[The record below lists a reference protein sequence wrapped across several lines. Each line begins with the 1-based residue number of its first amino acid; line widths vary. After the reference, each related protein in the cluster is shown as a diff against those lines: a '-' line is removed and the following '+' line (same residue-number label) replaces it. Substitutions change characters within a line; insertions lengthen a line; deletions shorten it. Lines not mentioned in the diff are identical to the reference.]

1 MEVRGMQAAPIDAGG
16 FREGQ
21 RRDWDTASKGWRE
34 WNELID
40 RATRHVSERLVEMA
54 GVQAGH
60 RVLDVAAGY
69 GEPSL
74 TAARRVGP
82 DGSVVA
88 TDISAGML
96 AFGRERAD
104 AAGIENV
111 QFIESAASSLDFPER
126 SFDAALSRWGLIF
139 EPDGEGAASRIRS
152 FLKPGARLAIS
163 SWGPPDRVPFLAL
176 PMMTVMQR
184 LKVPP
189 PPAGTPGPMS
199 RSTPEAISL
208 LLTGG
213 GFSDVEVEESS
224 VTIEAGSPE
233 QYTQVIRD
241 TAPPITKVLEPHPP
255 ELQAEVWTAVTEA
268 ARQYVGSDGRLR
280 INDNLV
286 LLAAGRA

>member
-1 MEVRGMQAAPIDAGG
+1 MQAAPIDAGE

-40 RATRHVSERLVEMA
+40 RATRHISERLVEMA

-111 QFIESAASSLDFPER
+111 QFIQSAASSLEFPER

-189 PPAGTPGPMS
+189 PPPAGTPGPMS

-208 LLTGG
+208 LLMGG
-213 GFSDVEVEESS
+213 GFSDEVEQSS

-233 QYTQVIRD
+233 QYTEVIWD
-241 TAPPITKVLEPHPP
+241 TAPSITKALGPHPP
-255 ELQAEVWTAVTEA
+255 EVQAQAWTAVTEA

-280 INDNLV
+280 IDDNLV

>member
-1 MEVRGMQAAPIDAGG
+1 MQAAPLDAGE

-40 RATRHVSERLVEMA
+40 RATRHVSELLVEMA
-54 GVQAGH
+54 GVQPGH

-111 QFIESAASSLDFPER
+111 QFIQSAASSLDFPER

-224 VTIEAGSPE
+224 VTIEGGSPE

-241 TAPPITKVLEPHPP
+241 TAPPITKVLESHPP
-255 ELQAEVWTAVTEA
+255 AVQAEVWAAVTEA

-280 INDNLV
+280 IDDNLV

>member
-1 MEVRGMQAAPIDAGG
+1 
-16 FREGQ
+16 
-21 RRDWDTASKGWRE
+21 
-34 WNELID
+34 
-40 RATRHVSERLVEMA
+40 
-54 GVQAGH
+54 
-60 RVLDVAAGY
+60 
-69 GEPSL
+69 
-74 TAARRVGP
+74 
-82 DGSVVA
+82 
-88 TDISAGML
+88 ML

-104 AAGIENV
+104 AAGLENV
-111 QFIESAASSLDFPER
+111 QFIQSAASSLEFPER

-199 RSTPEAISL
+199 RPTPEAISL

-255 ELQAEVWTAVTEA
+255 EVQAEAWAAVTEA

-280 INDNLV
+280 IDDNLV

>member
-1 MEVRGMQAAPIDAGG
+1 MQAAPIDAGE

-40 RATRHVSERLVEMA
+40 RVTRNVSERLVEMA
-54 GVQAGH
+54 GVQVGD

-74 TAARRVGP
+74 TAARRVGR

-96 AFGRERAD
+96 AFGRDRAD
-104 AAGIENV
+104 AAGIGNV
-111 QFIESAASSLDFPER
+111 EFIQSAASALDFPER

-139 EPDGEGAASRIRS
+139 EPDGEGAAARIRG

-184 LKVPP
+184 LNVPS
-189 PPAGTPGPMS
+189 PPAGAPGPMS
-199 RSTPEAISL
+199 RSTPDAIGL

-213 GFSDVEVEESS
+213 GFSDVEVEECS
-224 VTIEAGSPE
+224 VTIEAESPE
-233 QYTQVIRD
+233 QFAQVIRD
-241 TAPPITKVLEPHPP
+241 TAPPITKLLGPHPS
-255 ELQAEVWTAVTEA
+255 EVQAEAWTAVAEA

>member
-1 MEVRGMQAAPIDAGG
+1 MQAAPIDAGE

-21 RRDWDTASKGWRE
+21 RRDWDTASHGWRE

-40 RATRHVSERLVEMA
+40 RTTRHISERLVEMA
-54 GVQAGH
+54 GVQQGH

-74 TAARRVGP
+74 TAARRVGRA
-82 DGSVVA
+82 GSVVA

-111 QFIESAASSLDFPER
+111 EFIQSAASSLEFPER

-139 EPDGEGAASRIRS
+139 EPDGEGAASRIRG
-152 FLKPGARLAIS
+152 FLKAGARLAIS
-163 SWGPPDRVPFLAL
+163 SWGPPERVPFLAL

-184 LKVPP
+184 LQVPP

-199 RSTPEAISL
+199 RSTPETISL

-224 VTIEAGSPE
+224 VTIEAESPE

-241 TAPPITKVLEPHPP
+241 TAPPITKALEPHPP
-255 ELQAEVWTAVTEA
+255 EVQAEAWTAVTEA
-268 ARQYVGSDGRLR
+268 ARRHVGSDGRLR
-280 INDNLV
+280 IKDNLV